1 MYSFDM
7 VRGKEGEAS
16 YTLIYVTGNLH
27 STYIYIF
34 IGFFSY
40 HVVGPV
46 YGITKRNYGNKN
58 ITVT

>member
-1 MYSFDM
+1 M